1 MRLVLEVE
9 NLREAS
15 PATVSRN
22 GIIFV
27 NDTDIGWRPFVASWI
42 QNREIESEKQQLTRL
57 FEIYVPKTMDWMRK
71 NVKTIA
77 PLPQINLSQTV
88 CYILDGLLGS
98 GEKMA
103 STQKSMAPEDAAIL
117 FESVFVYACIWGL
130 GGALSSD
137 KSNDY
142 RTIFDKF
149 WRDEHKTIK
158 LPEGGLVYDYC
169 VDLDTVF
176 SIHGPPKSP
185 LTSTLLTFLLATF
198 QFRPLILFA

>member
-1 MRLVLEVE
+1 
-9 NLREAS
+9 
-15 PATVSRN
+15 
-22 GIIFV
+22 
-27 NDTDIGWRPFVASWI
+27 
-42 QNREIESEKQQLTRL
+42 L

-169 VDLDTVF
+169 VDLDTGVF
-176 SIHGPPKSP
+176 NPWTAQVPAYVHSP
-185 LTSTLLTFLLATF
+185 DIPFGNISVSTVDTVRLTYFLSLLSTSREGSCLLVVPEQEKRL
-198 QFRPLILFA
+198 